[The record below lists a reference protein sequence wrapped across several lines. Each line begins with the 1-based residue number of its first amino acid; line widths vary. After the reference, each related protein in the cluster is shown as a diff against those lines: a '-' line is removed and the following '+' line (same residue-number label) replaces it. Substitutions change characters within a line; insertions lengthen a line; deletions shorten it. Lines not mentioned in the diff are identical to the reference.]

1 MTAHPKGGLSKH
13 ESPFGQISFHGV
25 TLSPQQQLVHSG
37 HSQSSQLVGLKVIP
51 THRCVNSNKDS
62 TTTKGHIRMTKRIFL
77 EHQVQMVKETV
88 PLGPTGDLLHK
99 VIQPGL
105 VDVADTPNT

>member
-62 TTTKGHIRMTKRIFL
+62 TTTKGIFL